1 VALMKFLRISEDGA
15 RYRAELAESER
26 PVPAAGEVLVKVA
39 ASGLNRADLAQAA
52 GRYPPPSGES
62 EIPGLE
68 VSGTVEETGE
78 PVCALLGGGG
88 HAEYAAVPTGQILPA
103 TAGSNLRDAAGI
115 PEAYLTAYLN
125 LGNVASGESVL
136 IHAGAS
142 GVGLAAIQLSKLLGA
157 RVAATTR
164 TSAKLAALR
173 DSGADLAIDTTA
185 KRFEEAVESAWGP
198 DSVDAI
204 LDPVGAA
211 TLAGDL
217 RILKTGGRVIFLA
230 TMSGA
235 RAEFDL
241 RALMAKRGRLIGS
254 TLRSRSRAEK
264 AELIA
269 RFRREILPGLVDGRL
284 RVVIDSV
291 FPPARAAEAFGRMRE
306 NRNIGKIL
314 IDWSGIGD

>member
-1 VALMKFLRISEDGA
+1 MRYLRVAQEGA
-15 RYRAELAESER
+15 SYRAEFAERDR
-26 PVPAAGEVLVKVA
+26 PKTAAEEILVRVS
-39 ASGLNRADLAQAA
+39 ASGLNRADLAQVA
-52 GRYPPPSGES
+52 GHYPPPKGES
-62 EIPGLE
+62 DILGLE
-68 VSGTVEETGE
+68 VSGIAEETGE
-78 PVCALLGGGG
+78 LVCALLAGGGQ
-88 HAEYAAVPTGQILPA
+88 AEFVAVPKGQVLPVPER
-103 TAGSNLRDAAGI
+103 TALRDAAGI

-125 LGNVASGESVL
+125 LGNVTSDESVL

-164 TSAKLAALR
+164 TSTKLSAIR
-173 DSGADLAIDTTA
+173 DSGADVAIDSSA
-185 KRFEEAVESAWGP
+185 GPFEEAIEAAWGQDP
-198 DSVDAI
+198 VDAI

-235 RAEFDL
+235 RADFDL

-269 RFRREILPGLVDGRL
+269 RFRRDILPGFVDGRL

-291 FPPARAAEAFGRMRE
+291 FPPARAAEAFARMRE